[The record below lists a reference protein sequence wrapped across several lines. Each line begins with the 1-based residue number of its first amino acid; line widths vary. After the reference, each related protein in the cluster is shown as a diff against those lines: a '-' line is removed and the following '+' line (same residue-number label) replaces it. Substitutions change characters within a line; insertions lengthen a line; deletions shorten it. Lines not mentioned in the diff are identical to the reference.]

1 MPDFPPLSPVPLCL
15 LENKGDL
22 VSAVA
27 TCDGATLALGYSG
40 QVLGVSATSPT
51 GLAWQDLY
59 ESWGFLSCTEFTSKG
74 DILTGTGLTQPN
86 EITSTALPVGT
97 NAQILQADST
107 ATSGISWVD
116 APVFYTDK
124 NQLLVSDEE
133 LNYCALSTNIIDS
146 ILYYNNSSPLR
157 WTPTFGACCYTSQFR
172 FVKGTLEVGT
182 GLDQSG
188 KFIVSTVENSTL
200 VTCTQNAFGVVWKNF
215 SQSPPTSYCEF
226 GNPGMSYGQS
236 STTLIGAGE
245 GGFNQGDTVFVSVNT
260 GLYLVGVGQS
270 KGCYWLS
277 QGCEESYCIPY
288 GFGAVALIGEQNC
301 CRTSTTINYIFKN
314 WCATCPLKAQV
325 TYTAIGEEDRA
336 ALFNSQVTAFA
347 LRP

>member
-51 GLAWQDLY
+51 GLAWQDIY

-74 DILTGTGLTQPN
+74 DILTGTGLIQPN

-97 NAQILQADST
+97 DTQILQADST
-107 ATSGISWVD
+107 STSGVSWVD

-133 LNYCALSTNIIDS
+133 LNYCALSTNTIDS
-146 ILYYNNSSPLR
+146 ILYYNDSSPLR
-157 WTPTFGACCYTSQFR
+157 WTPTFGACCYASQFR

-215 SQSPPTSYCEF
+215 SQFAPTVYRQVVNTGFPYTQTCTLLSP
-226 GNPGMSYGQS
+226 
-236 STTLIGAGE
+236 GE
-245 GGFNQGDTVFVSVNT
+245 GNFNQGDTVFAAVNL
-260 GLYLVGVGQS
+260 GIYLCGAGKS
-270 KGCYWLS
+270 HGCYWLQ
-277 QGCEESYCIPY
+277 QGDVCSYPIPY
-288 GFGAVALIGEQNC
+288 GFGANSLIGEQNC
-301 CRTSTTINYIFKN
+301 CRTSTFVNFIFQN
-314 WCATCPLKAQV
+314 WCATRGLCITFTYDDEDSINQRAQWILQ
-325 TYTAIGEEDRA
+325 TNAI
-336 ALFNSQVTAFA
+336 A